1 MGRLTRAQTQE
12 RTRAAVLTAAR
23 AEFVERGFRDAK
35 IDRIA
40 ERAELTRGAIY
51 SNFPGKRSLYFAVLA
66 EHAERAAAPPA
77 PPHPATDVRA
87 ALGAFARAWLGRL
100 PLATDPGEPAWLGRD
115 LHAEITGDEQVR
127 RAFAQLMAL
136 SAILLGLGLE
146 QLPGPGQ
153 PHAPGPTRPLAG
165 KPHRPG
171 RTEPDERAGPGGP
184 VQAGGP
190 VRLVPLAEMALTVLS
205 GASQLAGTAPGF
217 VEPFQVVQVC
227 EQLADLGLDPRW
239 RPPHLPHVPGA
250 RLVDERWPAGTAS
263 DALRGTAVRLAE
275 DGVVAVLGL
284 HRLAAI
290 EEAVR
295 AAPAGAAVTVVLTTA
310 ADRELGPLVR
320 LVLAELRDGLRQA
333 LPDGAWPRLRVG
345 YDGSGAIATA
355 AGIRAAGDR
364 TEAAVRIRGGRIAAR
379 AEGRGACH
387 AVASADVGQG

>member
-66 EHAERAAAPPA
+66 EHAERAAATPA
-77 PPHPATDVRA
+77 PRHPVPDVRA
-87 ALGAFARAWLGRL
+87 ALGGFARAWLARL

-136 SAILLGLGLE
+136 AAILLGLGLE
-146 QLPGPGQ
+146 QLPAPGR
-153 PHAPGPTRPLAG
+153 PHATDPARPLAAT
-165 KPHRPG
+165 PRRPPG
-171 RTEPDERAGPGGP
+171 TGAERVGAH
-184 VQAGGP
+184 AGGP

-227 EQLADLGLDPRW
+227 EQLADLGLDTRW
-239 RPPHLPHVPGA
+239 RPPHLPHVPRA
-250 RLVDERWPAGTAS
+250 RPVDERWSAGTAS

-284 HRLAAI
+284 HRLSAI

-295 AAPAGAAVTVVLTTA
+295 AAPAGAAVTVALTTA

-345 YDGSGAIATA
+345 YDGSGAIAAA
-355 AGIRAAGDR
+355 AGISAAGDT